1 MELKTEIKILLVDD
15 REENLLA
22 LETILNE
29 EGYTFV
35 KAGSGREALKHLLAD
50 QDFHLIIMDVMM
62 PGMDGFETAELIY
75 SREKLQH
82 VPIIFLTA
90 VDIEENIYKG
100 YQTGAVDYIQKPF
113 VPEILRA
120 KVNAFVELSIKNKQ
134 LAAQED
140 ELRSIN
146 ESLQKEIEE
155 RKQSEKQ
162 VRLLNKE
169 LEQKLEELQSLDA
182 FAYSVSHDLMSPL
195 NNISGLVSLIFKR
208 YGSGLDENVAKVLG
222 LVMDSTQKMSEL
234 IRSVLLFSRQANAE
248 LIKSR
253 LDMNKIVQGVIED
266 IGIYKSISHFDIQ
279 VDKLPG
285 INGDGNMLKQVW
297 VNFIS
302 NAIKYS
308 EKHEKPR
315 INVGALQDNGSC
327 VYFVKDNGAGFD
339 MKNYDKLFNIFQRL
353 HNSREFEGT
362 GVGLAIVK
370 RIVERHGG
378 RVWAESTPG
387 EGATFYF
394 SLQSN

>member
-1 MELKTEIKILLVDD
+1 MEFKPEIKILLVDD
-15 REENLLA
+15 REENLFA
-22 LETILNE
+22 LETILSKE
-29 EGYTFV
+29 PYTFV
-35 KAGSGREALKHLLAD
+35 KAASGREALKHLLND
-50 QDFHLIIMDVMM
+50 HDFHLIIMDVLM

-90 VDIEENIYKG
+90 VDVEENIYKG

-120 KVNAFVELSIKNKQ
+120 KVHAFVELSIKNKK

-155 RKQSEKQ
+155 RKQSENK

-182 FAYSVSHDLMSPL
+182 FAYSVSHDLMSPV
-195 NNISGLVSLIFKR
+195 NNISGLTSLVLKR
-208 YGSGLDENVAKVLG
+208 YGNSLDDNVSKMLG

-266 IGIYKSISHFDIQ
+266 IGIYKSINRFDIE
-279 VDKLPG
+279 VDELPG
-285 INGDGNMLKQVW
+285 IDGDGNMLKQVW

-308 EKHEKPR
+308 EKHEKPEIR
-315 INVGALQDNGSC
+315 IGALKDNGSS

-353 HNSREFEGT
+353 HNSRDFEGT

-378 RVWAESTPG
+378 RVWAESSPG

-394 SLQSN
+394 SLQ

>member
-1 MELKTEIKILLVDD
+1 MKLKTEIKILLVDD

-29 EGYTFV
+29 EVYTFV
-35 KAGSGREALKHLLAD
+35 KAASGREALKQLLAD

-90 VDIEENIYKG
+90 IDIEENIYRG

-120 KVNAFVELSIKNKQ
+120 KVNAFVELSVKNKK

-155 RKQSEKQ
+155 RKQSENQ

-195 NNISGLVSLIFKR
+195 NNISGLTSLIFKR
-208 YGSGLDENVAKVLG
+208 YGNGLDENVTKILG

-266 IGIYKSISHFDIQ
+266 IGIYKSISHFDIH

-285 INGDGNMLKQVW
+285 IDGDGNMLKQVW

-315 INVGALQDNGSC
+315 INVGALQDNESC